1 MGSKSQNWSE
11 GADQTI
17 PINER
22 ILNWIFAQARWAQ
35 ELLIYSSAYLAL
47 IAIIKVIIVI
57 EVLSL
62 SSSPAPIVV
71 GLITFTIYAND
82 RLADLE
88 TDAASNPRR
97 AAFVRQHRNS
107 LYVLA
112 ALSYGL
118 AVAIATLG
126 GPLAFGLALLPGVA
140 WILYALD
147 WMPGSMSFQRL
158 KEVLLVNTA
167 VVATA
172 WALTVVFLPLAFAD
186 ATLTPTVGIVFSYF
200 FLGTF
205 VNTEIANVRDIES
218 DRQTGVST
226 LPTVLGVYRTRQ
238 ALYGVVLLMTAILGY
253 AMIGGY
259 LTATVVAVL
268 LIGPA
273 YLLGVIALLGR
284 TSEDILTVAA
294 ECSRVPVFVILM
306 LVVA

>member
-11 GADQTI
+11 GADQTL

-22 ILNWIFAQARWAQ
+22 ILNWIFAQARWSQ

-62 SSSPAPIVV
+62 SSSPAPFVV

-97 AAFVRQHRNS
+97 VAFVRQHRNS

-186 ATLTPTVGIVFSYF
+186 PTLTPTVGIVFSYF

-253 AMIGGY
+253 AMVGGY

-273 YLLGVIALLGR
+273 YLFGVIALLGR

-294 ECSRVPVFVILM
+294 ECSRIPVFVILM